1 MADDLR
7 PVYDKLDALQSQLSQ
22 LSGEMR
28 ANTATINATLGERCA
43 NRGER
48 IEAIEDR
55 QDSHAKRISR
65 LETTG
70 AHGKGYLA
78 GIIAAGGVAGAIAGL
93 AVKLLSAVR

>member
-7 PVYDKLDALQSQLSQ
+7 PVYDKLDALQAQLSQ

-48 IEAIEDR
+48 IEAIEER
-55 QDSHAKRISR
+55 QDSHAKRLSK
-65 LETTG
+65 LETSG

-78 GIIAAGGVAGAIAGL
+78 GIVAAGGTAGAIVSL
-93 AVKLLSAVR
+93 AFKLLSAGK